1 MISAEDFDDELRGG
15 AVPPPDKD
23 GTRLVWAGIS
33 ILALI
38 VLAYAGWLGIAVTGL
53 QEQVASLTAK
63 VDIALTERRP

>member
-1 MISAEDFDDELRGG
+1 MISFDTDDELRGG
-15 AVPPPDKD
+15 DVPPDKD

-63 VDIALTERRP
+63 VDIVLTERHP